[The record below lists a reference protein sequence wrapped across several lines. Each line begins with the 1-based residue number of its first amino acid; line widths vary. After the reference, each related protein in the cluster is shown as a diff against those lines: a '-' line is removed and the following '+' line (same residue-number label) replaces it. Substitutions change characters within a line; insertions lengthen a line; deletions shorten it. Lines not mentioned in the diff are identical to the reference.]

1 MENERGGVV
10 RGIKFTQ
17 FMFPNGREVEVIIE
31 RPEPISD
38 RAEVLIDD
46 GFSLEVEN
54 NRGEIWLSCVNHETE
69 ESFDEICVNG
79 TDVPLKV
86 DELINKA
93 FEKTQAKKA

>member
-1 MENERGGVV
+1 
-10 RGIKFTQ
+10 
-17 FMFPNGREVEVIIE
+17 MFPNGREVEVIIE